1 MSTNSVDIELA
12 EQVAEFY
19 ADPLGFVMFAYA
31 WDTDPMLQV
40 CRLEEPYSM
49 LYDSE
54 FGPDKWA
61 CDLLT
66 KIGEEVKKRGFDG
79 LHAVDPLRMAV
90 ASGHGIGKS
99 ALIAWLV
106 DWIMSTRPN
115 ARGVVTANT
124 APQLESKTWAQVAM
138 WTKRCITG
146 HWFDVNTG
154 RGSMSMK
161 HKQFPDSWRCDAQ
174 TSREENSE
182 SFAGLHAVNST
193 PFYLYDEASAIPPKI
208 WEVSEGGLTDG
219 EPMWFAFGNPT
230 QNTGNFKDCFTTM
243 RHRWITW
250 QIDSRSVQIT
260 NKKFLQELIDDYGLD
275 SDLVKVRVRGM
286 FPSMS
291 VKQFI
296 STTDVDAAIN
306 RHLRV
311 DQYNFAPKILTLDN
325 SWEGDDEGVIGLR
338 QGLYFKV
345 LYTFAKNDNDMVI
358 GQKLMHLEDEHKAD
372 AVFIDAGYGTGVYS
386 YGVTLGRTDWHLVW
400 FAGESSAPGYLNKKA
415 QMYGGVKT
423 WLKEGG
429 ALDAKDQV
437 LYRDLIGIE
446 TVPRADG
453 KIQLEAKKD
462 MKRRGLPSPG
472 RGDSLALSFA
482 APVTLKPR
490 EALGTPS
497 SQYRDPG
504 IVGRTVDAYDPF
516 ATNLA

>member
-1 MSTNSVDIELA
+1 MSTSSVDIELA

-40 CRLEEPYSM
+40 CKLEEPYSM
-49 LYDSE
+49 LYESE

-66 KIGEEVKKRGFDG
+66 EMGKQVKARGFDG
-79 LHAVDPLRMAV
+79 LHAVDPIKIAV

-99 ALIAWLV
+99 ALIAWV
-106 DWIMSTRPN
+106 VNWIMSTRPN

-124 APQLESKTWAQVAM
+124 APQLETKTWAQVAT

-146 HWFDVNTG
+146 HWFEVNTG

-161 HKQFPDSWRCDAQ
+161 HKVFPDSWRCDAQ

-208 WEVSEGGLTDG
+208 WEVSEGGMTDG
-219 EPMWFAFGNPT
+219 EPMWLVFGNPT
-230 QNTGNFKDCFTTM
+230 QASGEFRECFRAK
-243 RHRWITW
+243 RHRWKTY
-250 QIDSRSVQIT
+250 QVDSRTVQIT
-260 NKKFLQELIDDYGLD
+260 NKKFLQEMIDDHGID
-275 SDLVKVRVRGM
+275 SDRVKVRIRGL
-286 FPSMS
+286 FPSLS

-296 STTDVDAAIN
+296 STDDVDAA
-306 RHLRV
+306 RGKHLRI
-311 DQYNFAPKILTLDN
+311 DEYNFAPKILTLDN
-325 SWEGDDEGVIGLR
+325 AWEGDDEGVIGLR
-338 QGLYFKV
+338 QGLHFRI
-345 LYTFAKNDNDMVI
+345 LFTFPKNNNDMVI
-358 GQKLMHLEDEHKAD
+358 GQKLMHLEDEHMAD
-372 AVFIDAGYGTGVYS
+372 AVFIDAGYGTGVMS
-386 YGVTLGRTDWHLVW
+386 YGTTLGREWQLVW
-400 FAGESSAPGYLNKKA
+400 FAGASSDPGYLNKRA
-415 QMYGGVKT
+415 QMYGGVNT
-423 WLKEGG
+423 WLKSGG
-429 ALDAKDQV
+429 ALPPDEI
-437 LYRDLIGIE
+437 LCTDLTSIE

-453 KIQLEAKKD
+453 KIQLESKKD
-462 MKRRGLPSPG
+462 MKHRNLPSPG
-472 RGDSLALSFA
+472 RGDALALSFA

-490 EALGTPS
+490 EVQFLPG

-504 IVGRTVDAYDPF
+504 IVGKTVEAYDPF